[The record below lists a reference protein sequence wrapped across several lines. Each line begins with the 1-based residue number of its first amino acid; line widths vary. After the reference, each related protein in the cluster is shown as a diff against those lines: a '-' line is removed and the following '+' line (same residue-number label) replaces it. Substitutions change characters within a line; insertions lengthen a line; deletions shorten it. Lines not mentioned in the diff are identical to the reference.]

1 MGVGGVFHQGRPDA
15 RFRRPLPPTPRVP
28 LPPASSPAAGPGPL
42 YAPLIP
48 ETRVP
53 LWLREIL
60 FPILNLFQ
68 TIGGSSSN
76 LFSRQMIRNIRKTG
90 RDCGPSAETLGL
102 DFRFSLCRAGPASGP
117 YRQRCRRRAQLSSRS
132 RMFSIPQSLCPVL
145 PHAFIPS
152 NFFFVMSTPSLWPLA
167 VTDLLILVFIA
178 LPFNNIR

>member
-28 LPPASSPAAGPGPL
+28 LHPASSPAAWPGPL

-68 TIGGSSSN
+68 TTGDSSSN

-117 YRQRCRRRAQLSSRS
+117 YRQRCRRRAQLSSHS
-132 RMFSIPQSLCPVL
+132 GMFSIPQSLCPVL

-152 NFFFVMSTPSLWPLA
+152 NFFFVMSTPSLNSIFQNSICSLR
-167 VTDLLILVFIA
+167 
-178 LPFNNIR
+178 LP

>member
-68 TIGGSSSN
+68 TIGDSSSN
-76 LFSRQMIRNIRKTG
+76 LFSRQMIWNIRKTG
-90 RDCGPSAETLGL
+90 VDPPRRPSAWT
-102 DFRFSLCRAGPASGP
+102 SVSPCAGPALPLGRIDNAAAAGHSSP
-117 YRQRCRRRAQLSSRS
+117 PVLECSPSHSRS
-132 RMFSIPQSLCPVL
+132 VPSCPI
-145 PHAFIPS
+145 AFIPS
-152 NFFFVMSTPSLWPLA
+152 NFFFVMSTPSLNSIFQIPS
-167 VTDLLILVFIA
+167 VH
-178 LPFNNIR
+178 

>member
-1 MGVGGVFHQGRPDA
+1 MGVGGVFHQGRPDV
-15 RFRRPLPPTPRVP
+15 RFRRPPSHSPCASPPGLISRRVARP
-28 LPPASSPAAGPGPL
+28 SLRPP
-42 YAPLIP
+42 IP

-68 TIGGSSSN
+68 TTGDSSSN

-117 YRQRCRRRAQLSSRS
+117 YRQRCRRRAQLSSHS
-132 RMFSIPQSLCPVL
+132 GMFSIPQSLCPVL

-152 NFFFVMSTPSLWPLA
+152 NFFFVMSTPSLNSIFQNSICSLR
-167 VTDLLILVFIA
+167 
-178 LPFNNIR
+178 LP